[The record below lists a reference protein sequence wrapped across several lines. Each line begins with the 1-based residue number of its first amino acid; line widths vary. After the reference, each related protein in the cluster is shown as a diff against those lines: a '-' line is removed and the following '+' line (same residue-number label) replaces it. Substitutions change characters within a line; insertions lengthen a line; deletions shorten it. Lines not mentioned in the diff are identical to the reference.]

1 MFEICPEE
9 GQTFLCLALFRIM
22 LYFFMSA
29 GCIIKIMDAKHD
41 ISVKIEHLNTV
52 RAARR
57 NYDV

>member
-1 MFEICPEE
+1 MFETCSKE
-9 GQTFLCLALFRIM
+9 GQTFLCLALFRTM
-22 LYFFMSA
+22 LYFFMSV

-57 NYDV
+57 NCDV